1 MQRTAPDAV
10 EFVRLSRE
18 YRYIPIWTS
27 FSTDEDTPIT
37 LYRKLVGEGLG
48 YLLESVE
55 RGTVLGRYSYVGAD
69 PLNFFPWP
77 PQPAGEGGTPTAPFA
92 GQPLKCVE
100 QWLSDLK
107 VAPVPPEAGLPPFYG
122 GPVGYFSYDLIRHY
136 ERLPEHSV
144 DDRHLPEMMLMI
156 TRFTLVI
163 DHLRH
168 RGILVLLAEAG
179 DEAAYRYGQ
188 AQLGELLR
196 RLREPAPPL
205 TVERPS
211 KRPSEE
217 NANIGVNKVAD
228 RDAKKVAEAAA
239 EKTAEFVTKVAE
251 GREITSTF
259 DRAGYCRAV
268 ERCKEYIAA
277 GDAFQIVLSQRLTQ
291 PLRTHPLNV
300 YRALRSLNPSPYL
313 FYLNLPG
320 MQIAGSSPEALLCVE
335 GGRVET
341 HPIAGTRPRGR
352 DAEEDRRLAEELM
365 QDEKER
371 AEHLML
377 VDLGRNDLGRVCRI
391 GSVRVEQFMEV
402 ENYSH
407 VMHIVSRV
415 AGELR
420 PEVTA
425 LEALSR
431 VMPAGTL
438 SGAPKIRAM
447 EIIDELE
454 PVRRGPYGGAVG
466 YLSFDGNLN
475 TGITIRTVLMRDG
488 KAQIQV
494 GAGIVADSEPETEYE
509 ETMNKGR
516 ALFEALALA
525 EGGLQ

>member
-1 MQRTAPDAV
+1 MIQHRTAPDAV
-10 EFVRLSRE
+10 DFVRLSRE
-18 YRYIPIWTS
+18 HRYVPMWIS

-37 LYRKLVGEGLG
+37 LYRKLAGEGLG

-55 RGTVLGRYSYVGAD
+55 RGTVLGRYSYAGAE
-69 PLNFFPWP
+69 PLAFFSWP
-77 PQPAGEGGTPTAPFA
+77 PEPSAGATGATAGE
-92 GQPLKCVE
+92 PLKCVE
-100 QWLSDLK
+100 QWLADLK
-107 VAPVPPEAGLPPFYG
+107 VAPVPPNAGLAPFYG

-144 DDRHLPEMMLMI
+144 DDRQLPEMMLMI
-156 TRFTLVI
+156 TRYTLII

-168 RGILVLLAEAG
+168 RGTLVLLAEAG

-188 AQLGELLR
+188 SQLAELLE
-196 RLREPAPPL
+196 RLREPSSPLPVEAPAVMPAK
-205 TVERPS
+205 TP
-211 KRPSEE
+211 
-217 NANIGVNKVAD
+217 ANTA
-228 RDAKKVAEAAA
+228 AKAGASGEMPVQSTFAAGN
-239 EKTAEFVTKVAE
+239 EM
-251 GREITSTF
+251 TSTF
-259 DRAGYCRAV
+259 DRAGYCTAV

-277 GDAFQIVLSQRLTQ
+277 GDAFQIVLSQRLTR

-320 MQIAGSSPEALLCVE
+320 MQVAGSSPEALIRVE
-335 GGRVET
+335 GRRVET

-352 DAEEDRRLAEELM
+352 DAEEDRRLAEELLA
-365 QDEKER
+365 DEKER

-377 VDLGRNDLGRVCRI
+377 VDLGRNDLGRVCQI

-402 ENYSH
+402 EHYSH

-415 AGELR
+415 AGELK
-420 PEVTA
+420 PDVTA
-425 LEALSR
+425 LDALSC

-475 TGITIRTVLMRDG
+475 TCITIRTVLMRDG

-494 GAGIVADSEPETEYE
+494 GAGIVADSVPETEYE
-509 ETMNKGR
+509 ETMNKAR
-516 ALFEALALA
+516 ALFEALAAA
-525 EGGLQ
+525 EGGLR